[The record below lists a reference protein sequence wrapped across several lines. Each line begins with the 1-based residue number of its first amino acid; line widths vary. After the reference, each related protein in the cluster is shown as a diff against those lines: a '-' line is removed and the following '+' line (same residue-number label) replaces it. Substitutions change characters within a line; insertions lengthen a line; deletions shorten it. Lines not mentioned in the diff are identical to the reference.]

1 MLDGQMEWLN
11 YHHLLYFWMVAREG
25 GMAKAAARLRLS
37 HPTVSGQ
44 VRALEEALGEKLF
57 VKAGRRLV
65 LTDVGQLVYGYA
77 DEIFSL
83 GRELLDT
90 VKGRPTGRPQRLV
103 VGIAEIVPKLIA
115 KRLLDP
121 ARALSPQVLL
131 VCREDKTERLFGEL
145 AAHELDVVLSDTPL
159 PPGSG
164 VRAYNHLLGECGVT
178 IFARKDLAARHREGF
193 PRSLDGA
200 PMLLPTGSTSVRR
213 SLDQWFDER
222 GVRPALVAEFDDSA
236 LLKVFGQDGMGLFP
250 SPTAIEQE
258 VCQQYGVVRVGRIA
272 EVRERFY
279 ALSGERRIRHPAV
292 SAICDAAREE
302 LFGGKVSRR

>member
-1 MLDGQMEWLN
+1 MEWLN
-11 YHHLLYFWMVAREG
+11 YHHLLYFWMVTREG

-57 VKAGRRLV
+57 VKEGRRLV
-65 LTDVGQLVYGYA
+65 LTEMGRLVYGYA
-77 DEIFSL
+77 DEIFTL

-178 IFARKDLAARHREGF
+178 IFARKDLAERHRDGF
-193 PRSLDGA
+193 PGSLEGA

-222 GVRPALVAEFDDSA
+222 GVRPAIVAEFDDSA

-258 VCQQYGVVRVGRIA
+258 VCRQYGVVPVGRIA
-272 EVRERFY
+272 AVRERFY

-292 SAICDAAREE
+292 SAICDAARAE
-302 LFGGKVSRR
+302 LFGGTA